1 MSTPS
6 SARYSKSKYS
16 DVDTPEGVINSQQ
29 KGPGRI
35 YMIEGGAITFTTE
48 GGGITFTTEGG
59 GSNHEEI

>member
-6 SARYSKSKYS
+6 SAK
-16 DVDTPEGVINSQQ
+16 GVINSQQ
-29 KGPGRI
+29 SWTA
-35 YMIEGGAITFTTE
+35 MIHKTPDYL

>member
-1 MSTPS
+1 MVERSPSTAGRYGKMSTPS
-6 SARYSKSKYS
+6 SAQGHG
-16 DVDTPEGVINSQQ
+16 T
-29 KGPGRI
+29 I